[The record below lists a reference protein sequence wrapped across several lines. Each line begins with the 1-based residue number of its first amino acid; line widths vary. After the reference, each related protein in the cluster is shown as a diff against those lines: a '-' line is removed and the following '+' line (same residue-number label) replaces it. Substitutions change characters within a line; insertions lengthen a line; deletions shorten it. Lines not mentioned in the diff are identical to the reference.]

1 MIWFFILFPLSGAL
15 LALKFNK
22 KSYDLSTLML
32 FSGAY
37 LLTVTLAGVLPEAV
51 SQTKSV
57 WLFVGIGY
65 IIQLVLDNFSKGVE
79 HGHIHDTKDM
89 QLTPLF
95 IALWLHAFLEGMPI
109 AMLNSEYHI
118 IFNYLAGL
126 ALHEI
131 PAGFI
136 LAFILFKKTN
146 RKLLNTFL
154 IILYAAAIPIGYSI
168 SSVIKQKS
176 WYKEDF
182 KYIILALCSGI
193 LLHIATTV
201 ISENFIHHSFN
212 KKKWIAFAAGLG
224 VAIISLLSHQIFNH

>member
-15 LALKFNK
+15 LAIRFNK
-22 KSYDLSTLML
+22 KSYDLSALML

-57 WLFVGIGY
+57 WLFVGVGY
-65 IIQLVLDNFSKGVE
+65 LIQLVLDTFSKGVE
-79 HGHIHDTKDM
+79 HGHIHDTKNL
-89 QLTPLF
+89 QLTPLY
-95 IALWLHAFLEGMPI
+95 IALWLHAFLEGMPL
-109 AMLNSEYHI
+109 AMLNDEYHI

-136 LAFILFKKTN
+136 LAYILFKKAD
-146 RKLLNTFL
+146 RKTLTAGL
-154 IILYAAAIPIGYSI
+154 IVLYASAIPIGYSVSTI
-168 SSVIKQKS
+168 IKQTS
-176 WYKEDF
+176 WYKPDY

-224 VAIISLLSHQIFNH
+224 VALISLLSHQIFNH